1 MISSRFI
8 WNITQ
13 TKKVKIKEIREYS
26 IVWNVDANKFDV
38 LVFGFFGGGVAVHS
52 SESKE
57 ECRRFINDLTEGKE
71 VVVKEEDT
79 TV

>member
-1 MISSRFI
+1 MTTSRFI

-26 IVWNVDANKFDV
+26 IVWNVDANKHDV
-38 LVFGFFGGGVAVHS
+38 LVFGFFGGGVAVYS

-57 ECRRFINDLTEGKE
+57 ECRRFIKDLTEGKE
-71 VVVKEEDT
+71 LVEKEDIK
-79 TV
+79 